1 MLTLSA
7 VADKKKI
14 TLGKLDVEID
24 HAVIK
29 TNPFTSSYQI
39 IINVGEELTSREQA
53 ILLNSAKSCLVHKI
67 LSGGSSFT
75 YMLSDRD
82 VCQKAANG

>member
-1 MLTLSA
+1 MLTLAA

-14 TLGKLDVEID
+14 ELGKLDVEID

-39 IINVGEELTSREQA
+39 IINVGSELTSREQA
-53 ILLNSAKSCLVHKI
+53 ILLNSAKSCHVHKI
-67 LSGGSSFT
+67 LSGASSFK
-75 YMLSDRD
+75 YEINDLD
-82 VCQKAANG
+82 VWEKAANE